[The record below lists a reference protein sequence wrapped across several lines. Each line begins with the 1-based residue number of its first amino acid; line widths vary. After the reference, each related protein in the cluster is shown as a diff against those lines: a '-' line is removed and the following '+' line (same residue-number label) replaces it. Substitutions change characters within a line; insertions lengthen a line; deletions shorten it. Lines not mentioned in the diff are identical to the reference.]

1 MAEPEPD
8 RSVDAGDV
16 VDALPDDLDAHGL
29 VGPHLFPDNSRR
41 RVPGAIYLA
50 IAAGSVLL
58 WLVRRGHAPVLVNR
72 GFLLA
77 AALLGAVG
85 LFAVTSGWRMHLDE
99 KQALSAA
106 TAAVGFPVG
115 HASAQLAWRGLRSR
129 PTWRILC
136 YSTEEPPRQRGF
148 VLIDA
153 VDGKI
158 VEKLAEDNPETDWEE
173 PAVPDR
179 TPNQSEPQAS
189 DLAAGQAEP

>member
-1 MAEPEPD
+1 MPEQEPD

-29 VGPHLFPDNSRR
+29 VGPYLFPDNSRR

-50 IAAGSVLL
+50 IAAGCLLL
-58 WLVRRGHAPVLVNR
+58 WLVRRGHSPVLVNR
-72 GFLLA
+72 GFVLA
-77 AALLGAVG
+77 AVLLGAVG

-153 VDGKI
+153 IDGTI
-158 VEKLAEDNPETDWEE
+158 VEKLAEENPETDWDE
-173 PAVPDR
+173 PATPDR
-179 TPNQSEPQAS
+179 TPGDALGRAPDQ
-189 DLAAGQAEP
+189 AAG